1 MGRPASPELSPPMR
15 RPTDR
20 LDFGE
25 EIDDILFMGSALII
39 IARAGRVGVWNAA
52 TKSWQVRAPCV
63 RRAKT

>member
-1 MGRPASPELSPPMR
+1 MR

-52 TKSWQVRAPCV
+52 TKSWQVRAPRV